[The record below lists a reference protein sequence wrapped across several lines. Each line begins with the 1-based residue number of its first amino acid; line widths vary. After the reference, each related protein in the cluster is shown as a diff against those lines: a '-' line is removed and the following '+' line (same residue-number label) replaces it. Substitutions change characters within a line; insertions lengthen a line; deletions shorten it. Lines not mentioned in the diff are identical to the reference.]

1 MPGLYCGRSMERGAI
16 GTRAASSVKRT
27 RCCSEQTIQTAA
39 LPLVA
44 TDSPLMPPE
53 LSPSPGSRLRPVF
66 NTPSTYW
73 KVLQPRV
80 ATSVMQVETPSPLQA
95 QKPEKTSPSPC
106 PSAQERPF
114 LGAWTPRRA
123 TTMQPQRPKT
133 ALASRWTAPDNAEDP
148 PMTIQI
154 VAVSLRLPM
163 PAVASVARMP
173 QLAITSRIPRWMT
186 EAAFSPCATE
196 RVLTS

>member
-1 MPGLYCGRSMERGAI
+1 MERGTI
-16 GTRAASSVKRT
+16 GTKAASSVKRT
-27 RCCSEQTIQTAA
+27 RCCWEQTIRTAA
-39 LPLVA
+39 LLPEA
-44 TDSPLMPPE
+44 TDSPIMPLEP
-53 LSPSPGSRLRPVF
+53 SPLPGSRLRPVF
-66 NTPSTYW
+66 STPSTFW

-106 PSAQERPF
+106 PSVQERPF
-114 LGAWTPRRA
+114 LGAWTPRPA
-123 TTMQPQRPKT
+123 TSMQPQQPKT

-148 PMTIQI
+148 PMTIRI
-154 VAVSLRLPM
+154 VAVSHRPPM

-173 QLAITSRIPRWMT
+173 RLAITSRIPQWMM
-186 EAAFSPCATE
+186 EAAFTPYATE